1 MPVTQLRL
9 HTPWLAKENE
19 NYLPGEWP
27 CLNSHLQVLG
37 RGHLGPSPTLPSEN
51 PSILKELGPVE
62 VTSCLGLAEGGPILI
77 GFTAH
82 MIIDFDVVLW
92 P

>member
-1 MPVTQLRL
+1 MLRPDALDTLLIGRATLDGPKQPRL

-37 RGHLGPSPTLPSEN
+37 RGHLGPSPT
-51 PSILKELGPVE
+51 
-62 VTSCLGLAEGGPILI
+62 PIRKPERSGRI
-77 GFTAH
+77 GAG
-82 MIIDFDVVLW
+82 
-92 P
+92 